1 MNAKKTFI
9 ATLASVTAIAS
20 LAAVSVSAATPGAS
34 DSVASVDIEVVAG
47 EPATGT
53 VNPTDD
59 LAVSVVIPA
68 DAITET
74 VKFKA
79 VLKVDIDAQNAIDN
93 LDGVTVSASEILD
106 LYFTDANDAAVDMT
120 GKGVEVSI
128 KTDKYNTVYLFDNG
142 ELQDMGAKLENGTLT
157 FTAPRFATYVLAN
170 VEALV
175 PSNPVS
181 EPSNE
186 TPATSN
192 PASEVPG
199 NNTTNTGDNGF
210 ATTIAIFSI
219 MAAVSLGTAVVATK
233 AKKKSS
239 K

>member
-1 MNAKKTFI
+1 MNVKKSFLV
-9 ATLASVTAIAS
+9 ALASVTAVAS
-20 LAAVSVSAATPGAS
+20 LTAVSVSAVTPGAS
-34 DSVASVDIEVVAG
+34 DSTATVDITVVEG
-47 EPATGT
+47 EAATGT
-53 VNPTDD
+53 VTPTEN
-59 LAVSVVIPA
+59 AEVTVTIPA
-68 DAITET
+68 DT
-74 VKFKA
+74 VKGNIKFNAA
-79 VLKVDIDAQNAIDN
+79 VKVDVDAQKALDS
-93 LDGVTVSASEILD
+93 LDGIKVSASEILD
-106 LYFTDANDAAVDMT
+106 LYFTDENGDIVDMT

-142 ELQDMGAKLENGTLT
+142 ELKDLGAKYENGVLT
-157 FTAPRFATYVLAN
+157 FTAPHFSTYVLAN

-192 PASEVPG
+192 PTSEVPG